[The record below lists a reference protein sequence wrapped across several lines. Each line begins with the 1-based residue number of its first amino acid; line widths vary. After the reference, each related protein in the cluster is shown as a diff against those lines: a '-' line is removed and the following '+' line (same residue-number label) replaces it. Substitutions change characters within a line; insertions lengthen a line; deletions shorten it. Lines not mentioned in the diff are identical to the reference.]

1 MQMRPKRQAPSL
13 FERTTI
19 RRKAYRRLCRAFL
32 TLCVVALLHPTS
44 TVRAQNTSSG
54 MDLIPIHSVIS
65 ELGVKMVRLDTNVL
79 QLTNPRFT
87 IRLVGDSRRCV
98 VNGVCFHLNGA
109 MQSKSNRWV
118 LNRTDVHKVLSPLFR
133 GGLQTATNQITVVL
147 DPGHGGH
154 DPGTADAIGLS
165 EKMLALDV
173 AQRIKRRFHG
183 SGIDVKL
190 TRNTDI
196 FLSLRER
203 TRRAA
208 AWNASVFVSIHMNSA
223 ANESATGIET
233 YIVPAVGFPST
244 SGGSS
249 GKKRYPGN
257 AHDAENSRLAYFV
270 HQGLHHVTQ
279 ARDRGVK
286 RSRFDVLC
294 HAPCPAVL
302 VECGFLSSK
311 RESAQL
317 LSLKHRETVAEGI
330 AQGLLTYLSSRYL
343 PLEAGADTAPAPSP
357 QALTTPVAPQ

>member
-1 MQMRPKRQAPSL
+1 MQMTPKRQAPSL
-13 FERTTI
+13 LDRNTI
-19 RRKAYRRLCRAFL
+19 LRKPYRRLCQVFL
-32 TLCVVALLHPTS
+32 TLCAVALLHPAT
-44 TVRAQNTSSG
+44 TVRAQNTSSS

-65 ELGVKMVRLDTNVL
+65 ELGVKMVRLETNVL
-79 QLTNPRFT
+79 QLTNPNLT

-118 LNRTDVHKVLSPLFR
+118 LNKTDVHKVLTPLFR
-133 GGLQTATNQITVVL
+133 GGMQSATNRITVVL

-154 DPGTADAIGLS
+154 DPGAADTAGLS

-190 TRNTDI
+190 TRNTDV

-208 AWNASVFVSIHMNSA
+208 AWDASVFVSIHMNSA

-233 YIVPAVGFPST
+233 YILPAVGFPST

-249 GKKRYPGN
+249 GNKRYPGN
-257 AHDAENSRLAYFV
+257 THDAENSRLAYFV

-330 AQGLLTYLSSRYL
+330 SQGLLTYLSRRYL
-343 PLEAGADTAPAPSP
+343 PLEAPTETTPLPHVLTTLDSP
-357 QALTTPVAPQ
+357 Q